1 MTVTRV
7 SRTKRSSDCAVGT
20 LEFEFKEDSRNGR
33 VSDWLRKIKWSIIKR
48 AKPYPGKPSRCNL
61 CLAERLCILT
71 ADKSVLLNKRSELI
85 TKCRHEN
92 KFYAANQKPDRYDYP
107 PFKEDKSS
115 NSNVPNAQSDDR
127 LVRETRVTV
136 ILIFYLCT
144 ICISALHV
152 SSTPE
157 IL

>member
-33 VSDWLRKIKWSIIKR
+33 VSVS
-48 AKPYPGKPSRCNL
+48 
-61 CLAERLCILT
+61 
-71 ADKSVLLNKRSELI
+71 
-85 TKCRHEN
+85 
-92 KFYAANQKPDRYDYP
+92 
-107 PFKEDKSS
+107 
-115 NSNVPNAQSDDR
+115 AQSDDR

-152 SSTPE
+152 YVSSTPE